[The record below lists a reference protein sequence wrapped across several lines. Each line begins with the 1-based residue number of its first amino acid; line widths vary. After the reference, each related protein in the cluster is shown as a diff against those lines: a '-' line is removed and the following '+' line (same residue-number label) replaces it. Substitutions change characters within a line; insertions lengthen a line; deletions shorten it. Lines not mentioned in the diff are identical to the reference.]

1 MHGTRTRRKVGA
13 LVLGVGLVAGFTP
26 GVVAA
31 SGETTVPGTE
41 PAGTE
46 PTGTAVGGGEV
57 VQCGFARVLRYD
69 AAHRQA

>member
-1 MHGTRTRRKVGA
+1 MQRTRTRRKVGA

-26 GVVAA
+26 GIATA

-46 PTGTAVGGGEV
+46 PAGTTGGHRAGG
-57 VQCGFARVLRYD
+57 
-69 AAHRQA
+69 HRGGRRRDRPMRIRPE